1 MVFGRQVDF
10 IGYNLLDERSERPI
24 FRRLGAIIRSIKIL
38 KKSLH
43 MQSDIHPQVHPVIFR
58 DANAGK
64 DFVIASTLTSEE
76 VEEIGGVKHYV
87 VRVDVSSAS
96 HPFYTGKQ
104 NLLDTSGRVD
114 KFRAK
119 MERAKAA
126 SADAK
131 AKADT
136 SVK

>member
-1 MVFGRQVDF
+1 
-10 IGYNLLDERSERPI
+10 
-24 FRRLGAIIRSIKIL
+24 
-38 KKSLH
+38 
-43 MQSDIHPQVHPVIFR
+43 MQSDIHPAVHPVIFR

-64 DFVIASTLTSEE
+64 DFVIHSTMTSEE
-76 VEEIGGVKHYV
+76 VEEIKGVKHYV

-104 NLLDTSGRVD
+104 NILDTSGRVD

-126 SADAK
+126 QAK
-131 AKADT
+131 
-136 SVK
+136 